1 MRMQP
6 RLLGALLAILV
17 FFALNLGIH
26 VWGNKSRQKALVEL
40 NSAITRQLRLATIK
54 GQLSDAHRELALLSG
69 ALDEDGAG
77 EATPEAKSAFAARLD
92 LIAAGLEDVRNI
104 PGGSRMQTR
113 FSTVFYDLRRSWMLA
128 YGSLGVDDSTAIAEL
143 ALRSDHLSTELL
155 TRLLPQWEAEEK
167 LRVRN
172 ARNYLTKI
180 SKTTNQVS
188 VVIFM
193 LSTLAVTLIATEVSR
208 YLVDVNRGLEERV
221 RERTQELEEEV
232 QERRKAEAQLLHDA
246 FHDALTGLANRALFF
261 DRLGLSLT
269 RSKRRPDFCFAV
281 LFLDF
286 DRFKLINDSL
296 GHVWGDRTLVAI
308 ARRLEDCVRAGDT
321 VARFGGDEFAILL
334 DDVRNLADVE
344 RLTRQMEQKLAE
356 PLQVDSH
363 ELFVSASI
371 GIAFGTPDY
380 EKPEE
385 VLRDADAAMYR
396 AKSLG
401 RARYEVF
408 NEALHRAA
416 LDRLRLETDLRR
428 AVQEGSF
435 GVQYQPIVSLSDG
448 KLIGFEALVRWRHP
462 TWGIVPPDQFIQVA
476 EETGLILP
484 IGRWVLDEACK
495 RLREWQHMHPSDPPL
510 AMNVNLSRR
519 QLLQADLLEQ
529 IRHILACTQ
538 VPAESL
544 RLEITESAIL
554 ENPEAAV
561 DFLNH
566 LKSLNI
572 GLCVDDFGTG
582 YSSLSS
588 LQQFPVNV
596 LKIDRTFIHGMGPEG
611 ERDEIVRAVVSLAH
625 SLRMEVVAEGVET
638 EGQLERLRAMHCDY
652 GQGYLLCHAL
662 DAEGIDRL
670 LERAVPWARCSGS
683 ARAGLS
689 A

>member
-1 MRMQP
+1 MRMHS
-6 RLLGALLAILV
+6 RLLGALLAILGV
-17 FFALNLGIH
+17 FALNLCVH
-26 VWGNKSRQKALVEL
+26 LWSNQYRKEALTEL
-40 NSAITRQLRLATIK
+40 QGAIQRQLHLADVERR
-54 GQLSDAHRELALLSG
+54 LSDAHREMALLTG
-69 ALDEDGAG
+69 ALADEELG
-77 EATPEAKSAFAARLD
+77 PEAPAAFAARLD
-92 LIAAGLEDVRNI
+92 LIKGKLEITRTI
-104 PGGSRMQTR
+104 PGGPSQLQTQ
-113 FSTVFYDLRRSWMLA
+113 FSNVFYDLQRSWMLA
-128 YGSLGVDDSTAIAEL
+128 YSSLGVDDSTAITEL
-143 ALRSDHLSTELL
+143 TLRSDRLSTDLL
-155 TRLLPQWEAEEK
+155 TRLLPRWEKEERR
-167 LRVRN
+167 RVNRAS
-172 ARNYLTKI
+172 ARLEKI
-180 SKTTNQVS
+180 SRSTNRVS

-193 LSTLAVTLIATEVSR
+193 LSTFAVTLIASQASKF
-208 YLVDVNRGLEERV
+208 LVDVNRGLEERV
-221 RERTQELEEEV
+221 RDRTQELELEV

-246 FHDALTGLANRALFF
+246 FHDALTGLANRALFL

-269 RSKRRPDFCFAV
+269 RAKRRSDFCFAV

-308 ARRLEDCVRAGDT
+308 ARRLEGCVRAGDT

-334 DDVRNLADVE
+334 DDVHNLADVE
-344 RLTRQMEQKLAE
+344 RLTRQMEEKLAA

-371 GIAFGTPDY
+371 GIAFGTTEY
-380 EKPEE
+380 EKPDEI
-385 VLRDADAAMYR
+385 LRDADAAMYR

-408 NEALHRAA
+408 NETLHREA

-428 AVQEGSF
+428 AVQEESF
-435 GVQYQPIVSLSDG
+435 GVQYQPIVSLADG
-448 KLIGFEALVRWRHP
+448 RMIGFEALVRWRHP
-462 TWGIVPPDQFIQVA
+462 VWGLVPPDQFIQVA

-484 IGRWVLDEACK
+484 IGRWVLSEACE
-495 RLREWQHMHPSDPPL
+495 RLQQWQREYPSEPPL

-519 QLLQADLLEQ
+519 QLLQADLLDQ
-529 IRHILACTQ
+529 IRRILARTEL
-538 VPAESL
+538 PAESL
-544 RLEITESAIL
+544 QLEITESAIL
-554 ENPEAAV
+554 ENPEDAI

-596 LKIDRTFIHGMGPEG
+596 LKIDRTFIQGMGPEG
-611 ERDEIVRAVVSLAH
+611 EKDEIVRAVVSLAH
-625 SLRMEVVAEGVET
+625 SLRMQVVAEGVET
-638 EGQLERLRAMHCDY
+638 EGQLQRLRAMQCDF

-670 LERAVPWARCSGS
+670 LERSEPWTRCSS
-683 ARAGLS
+683 LPA
-689 A
+689 